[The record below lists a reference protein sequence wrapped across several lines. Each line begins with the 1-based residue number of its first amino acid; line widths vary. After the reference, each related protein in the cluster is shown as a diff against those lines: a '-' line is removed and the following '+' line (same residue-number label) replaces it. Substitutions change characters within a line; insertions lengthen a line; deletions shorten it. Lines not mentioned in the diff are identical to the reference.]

1 MGELASQVAH
11 AQRASAAFADILAS
25 VDAPSITSRT
35 ALASLPVTRKTQL
48 LDRQKAQRA
57 QDPMGGFA
65 TQSYG
70 TEMPQIFASP
80 GPIYEPEGRAADY
93 WRTARAVFAAGFR
106 AGDLIHNCF
115 SYHFTP
121 AGSMMS
127 CAARA
132 IGCTVFPGGTGQ
144 TEQQV
149 QAMAELKPAGY
160 IGTPSFLR
168 IILEKADEMG
178 IALPSVK
185 KALVSGEALPPS
197 LRDWFG
203 ARGVDTYQCYATA
216 DVGLIAYETS
226 AREGL
231 VLDEGVIVEIVRPGT
246 GDPVEPGDVGE
257 LVITTLN
264 PDYPMIRFGTGDL
277 SAELPG
283 HCPTGR
289 TNTRIKGWMGRA
301 DQTTKVRGM
310 FIHAAQVGD
319 VMRKFPALSGKA
331 RLVVTGE
338 MANDAL
344 ALHVEAAGLS
354 SDTLAALAAAVRDV
368 TKLRADVTVVPPGG
382 LPNDGKVIE
391 DARSYA

>member
-35 ALASLPVTRKTQL
+35 ALAGLPVTRKTQL

-70 TEMPQIFASP
+70 AEMPQIFASP

-132 IGCTVFPGGTGQ
+132 IGCTVFPGCTGQ

-149 QAMAELKPAGY
+149 QAMAELRPAGY

-216 DVGLIAYETS
+216 DVGLIAYETPR
-226 AREGL
+226 ARGL
-231 VLDEGVIVEIVRPGT
+231 G
-246 GDPVEPGDVGE
+246 
-257 LVITTLN
+257 
-264 PDYPMIRFGTGDL
+264 
-277 SAELPG
+277 A
-283 HCPTGR
+283 
-289 TNTRIKGWMGRA
+289 
-301 DQTTKVRGM
+301 
-310 FIHAAQVGD
+310 
-319 VMRKFPALSGKA
+319 
-331 RLVVTGE
+331 
-338 MANDAL
+338 
-344 ALHVEAAGLS
+344 
-354 SDTLAALAAAVRDV
+354 
-368 TKLRADVTVVPPGG
+368 
-382 LPNDGKVIE
+382 
-391 DARSYA
+391 